1 MSIIKRKISLSV
13 LAIILAF
20 SLCFG
25 AYAPTAL
32 GAAAEEAA
40 NPDLSSYADP
50 AAVYLNRNNVLGA
63 DSSIENLK
71 VTDIRGGGVNC
82 ASVSGAVSQY
92 QSVGYNTSVSLDGL
106 LLTFGNLKEL
116 SATVNPYAS
125 RFSVVF
131 GAKRDGNLPPRTV
144 NTNNLAIE
152 LDPANGRLGLVTGL
166 SPIDGTNQP
175 QVISLCESDLLK
187 YSNISGKKIMFLFTA
202 ENGGD
207 YNLKLTVGDNSFDCV
222 IPAEKI
228 AASDT
233 DVSDCYFALTWN
245 RTYQNSSVD
254 FVSVAEGYGKA
265 TAEEVQAAVNA
276 LDGNY
281 SETGVN
287 EALAKY
293 LRLKEADKP
302 LVTNIGLLKNA
313 LEVKDYLAA
322 LNDPGYI
329 VMRPNKLAKYPF
341 DPDYSKSKF
350 PMTVTALENGG
361 VNFAL
366 AAEGHPGCRDGYGGK
381 LKLDGL
387 TLYFDNFG
395 TTNNNS
401 YNSRFMVDFG
411 NLNSSGYS
419 PNNIEETNLGIYLDP
434 QNGTIGTVNRFSGTN
449 PAAAQSIIIT
459 DTALNYSNILGK
471 SISYHFDKNTDG
483 SYNFEANISG
493 KILSAVIPKTT
504 MDAAT
509 ELDPDN
515 CYMSVMSGYAWSHVS
530 LDFLGISNGRG
541 AAAESVMTKIAN
553 IGTVSVNSGKQ
564 LREILSD
571 YCTLRTDE
579 RAKVKNIADYV
590 SAAKKYEAAKQNEDK
605 DLTTMNTARA
615 SLLSSGNS
623 GVQAAV
629 AAWKSFMNLS
639 DENGALKFDF
649 SRSFKD
655 VRDGYLVGSS
665 LDGLTIQLDNL
676 NRNNDY
682 AGSLALYIG
691 SNITAYGFA
700 STDLPLIIN
709 LDAENGIIKTQP
721 DDITVIESD
730 LLKYENISG
739 KRFSLQFLEKENG
752 DYLLQVFV
760 GGRMISGT
768 VNKSTLDAATCLSD
782 KEKAMVMLTA
792 WAEQDAP
799 ETFSVELAAIGS
811 KTYSAGDVNG
821 DGNTDILDMVR
832 LKKYIAGTDCTVKG
846 SAADTQRDGLI
857 NSEDLITTKRIIMQ
871 AI

>member
-25 AYAPTAL
+25 ASAPTAL
-32 GAAAEEAA
+32 GAAAEEAV

-71 VTDIRGGGVNC
+71 VTDIKGGGVNC

-106 LLTFGNLKEL
+106 LLTFDNLKEL
-116 SATVNPYAS
+116 SATVNLYAS

-152 LDPANGRLGLVTGL
+152 LDPANGRLGLVTVL

-187 YSNISGKKIMFLFTA
+187 YSNVSGKKIMFLFTA
-202 ENGGD
+202 ENDGD
-207 YNLKLTVGDNSFDCV
+207 YNLKLTIGDNSFDCV

-233 DVSDCYFALTWN
+233 DVSDCYVALTWN
-245 RTYQNSSVD
+245 RAKQNSSVD

-265 TAEEVQAAVNA
+265 TAEEVQAAVDA

-281 SETGVN
+281 SEAGVN

-293 LRLKEADKP
+293 LRLKEADKS

-341 DPDYSKSKF
+341 DPDYSKSNF

-366 AAEGHPGCRDGYGGK
+366 AADTHPGCRDGYGGK

-483 SYNFEANISG
+483 SYNLEANIGG

-530 LDFLGISNGRG
+530 LDFRGISNGRG
-541 AAAESVMTKIAN
+541 ATAEKVMTKIGN

-571 YCTLRTDE
+571 YCTLRADE

-590 SAAKKYEAAKQNEDK
+590 SAAKKYEAAKQKEDK

-709 LDAENGIIKTQP
+709 LDVENGIIKTQP

-760 GGRMISGT
+760 GGKMISGT

-782 KEKAMVMLTA
+782 KENAMVMLTA